1 MDGFEGYSV
10 KVLTFGWGAYTAHGV
25 GRRQF
30 LPGGGSTCTTVRA
43 DGLPSPDAPADWSR
57 YTGAVAIDM
66 RAAVETERGIRQVI
80 SGPILDP
87 ALGAWE
93 FSRFGSSRP
102 EVWHWNGA
110 PLEGFDSVG
119 AEVYAA
125 LWRKAGARVG
135 RVQGADIVWECGI

>member
-1 MDGFEGYSV
+1 MDGLEGYSV
-10 KVLTFGWGAYTAHGV
+10 KVLTFGRGAYTAHGV

-30 LPGGGSTCTTVRA
+30 LPGGGSTCTTVHA

-57 YTGAVAIDM
+57 YMGAVAVDM
-66 RAAVETERGIRQVI
+66 RAAVETERGILQVI
-80 SGPILDP
+80 SGPMLDP
-87 ALGAWE
+87 ALGPWE

-102 EVWHWNGA
+102 EVWHPDGA